1 MTTYTITYTEAENL
15 AMSHIALSVDDW
27 IQNAAHERA
36 RIAIED
42 IVKITVEK
50 CLETNTQI
58 PGSKDEMVLLAFQ
71 QGWVKSSEQMQLE
84 QQPLE

>member
-1 MTTYTITYTEAENL
+1 MTTYTINYTEAEEK
-15 AMSHIALSVDDW
+15 AMSYIAFSVDDW

-36 RIAIED
+36 RVAIEE

-50 CLETNTQI
+50 CLENNIQI

-71 QGWVKSSEQMQLE
+71 QGWVIAAADNVPISNLG
-84 QQPLE
+84 